1 MCSIPTNQVNL
12 KIEGKRFC
20 KHHNLLLLD
29 LMAFARKEDRCG
41 ETIAKG

>member
-1 MCSIPTNQVNL
+1 MCSIPINQANS

-29 LMAFARKEDRCG
+29 LMALARKEDRCG
-41 ETIAKG
+41 ETIDKG